1 MEDRRMAVTT
11 KWCARAGALWLGFA
25 AACSLPGRATDG
37 RNVPRWRSLPVE
49 TPTGRLD
56 STGSYVVEER
66 APASFVRPKVVA
78 DERVCGG
85 RKKARV
91 AVLIYDPVL
100 KCEGGKRVTEWLNAA
115 DPVEYSHVMA
125 DVVRQASWGYINY
138 EIADVIRVDA
148 FPIKVDG
155 FRYTDQ
161 TFVEVRKT
169 QEWQPSS
176 SSYRKMLE
184 ENGLLERVQR
194 GDIHE
199 VWVWG
204 CGGMHFDEFAMYIPN
219 RYARFGP
226 TDNLWLYRPYDIPPE
241 CGRTLWMMGFNYEC
255 GPDNMVHSYVHR
267 VESMLALQFGDGIW
281 DCDKRRD
288 GWNVFS
294 RLEHDFPGT
303 PSMVGNAHVPP
314 NGQEGYDYDNKRR
327 VLSYADQWSNYPVLT
342 GEPRLIGSD
351 EWGNNQFGY
360 VKWYL
365 EHLPKA
371 PGATKEGY
379 NNWWVY
385 VANTDEDLPEY
396 VPPTAKEMVLPDGWP
411 GNAAIGSTPSSR

>member
-1 MEDRRMAVTT
+1 MGMNRFGWAAAAVV
-11 KWCARAGALWLGFA
+11 AAALGIA
-25 AACSLPGRATDG
+25 AACAQSGPVAAA
-37 RNVPRWRSLPVE
+37 PAAPKWKSLPVVA
-49 TPTGRLD
+49 PTGHLEA
-56 STGSYVVEER
+56 TGSYVVEDR
-66 APASFVRPKVVA
+66 AAASFARPPVVA
-78 DERVCGG
+78 DARVCGG
-85 RKKARV
+85 RKRSRV

-100 KCEGGKRVTEWLNAA
+100 KCEGGKRVTEWLNAR
-115 DPVEYSHVMA
+115 DPVEYSYIMA
-125 DVVRQASWGYINY
+125 DVVRAASWGYIDY
-138 EIADVIRVDA
+138 EIADVIVVDA

-161 TFVEVRKT
+161 SFVEVRKT
-169 QEWQPSS
+169 ENWQPAT

-184 ENGLLERVQR
+184 ENHLLERVQS
-194 GDIHE
+194 GDLRE

-226 TDNLWLYRPYDIPPE
+226 TENGWLYRPYDIPPE

-281 DCDKRRD
+281 DCKNRRD
-288 GWNVFS
+288 AWNVFS
-294 RLEHDFPGT
+294 RLENDFKGE

-342 GEPRLIGSD
+342 GQPRLVGSD

-360 VKWYL
+360 EKWFL

-371 PGATKEGY
+371 AGATREGT

-385 VANTDEDLPEY
+385 VANTDEDLPEF
-396 VPPTAKEMVLPDGWP
+396 VPPTSAEMVLPDGWP
-411 GNAAIGSTPSSR
+411 AAAPESSKR